1 MAATFRTSP
10 MGFNKKDVIDY
21 IEKLVAE
28 KNQNI
33 ESAWNEYK
41 SLESR
46 VNKMMTELEIALA
59 EAQDVQTALAEEK
72 DLLEE
77 RALGSEQAFADLEA
91 SVAEIRAAHA
101 EELEALRAAHA
112 AELESL
118 RAAHAEELKAIYA
131 ERSAQLDK
139 KNERIRALESD
150 AADHAAEI
158 ESLRSCNKRLLAQ
171 IEELQQTALTYTSTE
186 EVDFDEEELPSAS
199 PELLDAFKTRFIE
212 ITGELSLLAQAL
224 LEAEKREGYTTDE
237 DELTF
242 PVDLSE
248 DDLPDGETEEEEPT
262 LLFEEPAEE
271 EEEADLPYEEDEEEE
286 IAPTRVE
293 VTDYPDPARAP
304 KPVQKKAPS
313 VRDLLDRLRTIGDR
327 LL

>member
-1 MAATFRTSP
+1 MRKFL
-10 MGFNKKDVIDY
+10 F
-21 IEKLVAE
+21 
-28 KNQNI
+28 
-33 ESAWNEYK
+33 
-41 SLESR
+41 
-46 VNKMMTELEIALA
+46 
-59 EAQDVQTALAEEK
+59 
-72 DLLEE
+72 LLI
-77 RALGSEQAFADLEA
+77 LLILLLPLTAFADLEA

-118 RAAHAEELKAIYA
+118 RASHAEELKAIYA

-139 KNERIRALESD
+139 KNERIRAMEAD

-171 IEELQQTALTYTSTE
+171 IEELEQTALTYTSTE
-186 EVDFDEEELPSAS
+186 EAAFDEEELPSAS

-248 DDLPDGETEEEEPT
+248 DDLPDGETEEDEPI
-262 LLFEEPAEE
+262 LLFEKEPEE
-271 EEEADLPYEEDEEEE
+271 EEETLKPSKPSGSETTKPSGSETSKPSEGDSEN
-286 IAPTRVE
+286 
-293 VTDYPDPARAP
+293 TD
-304 KPVQKKAPS
+304 
-313 VRDLLDRLRTIGDR
+313 GDNSSTGGMFYA
-327 LL
+327 

>member
-112 AELESL
+112 QWYKYPQLVRYLIVLVVFSL
-118 RAAHAEELKAIYA
+118 FLHHY
-131 ERSAQLDK
+131 
-139 KNERIRALESD
+139 
-150 AADHAAEI
+150 
-158 ESLRSCNKRLLAQ
+158 
-171 IEELQQTALTYTSTE
+171 
-186 EVDFDEEELPSAS
+186 
-199 PELLDAFKTRFIE
+199 
-212 ITGELSLLAQAL
+212 
-224 LEAEKREGYTTDE
+224 
-237 DELTF
+237 
-242 PVDLSE
+242 
-248 DDLPDGETEEEEPT
+248 
-262 LLFEEPAEE
+262 
-271 EEEADLPYEEDEEEE
+271 
-286 IAPTRVE
+286 
-293 VTDYPDPARAP
+293 
-304 KPVQKKAPS
+304 
-313 VRDLLDRLRTIGDR
+313 
-327 LL
+327 